1 MLIAITLIGVFTLLG
16 FAWSSHRRAVLGAQL
31 ESFDE
36 LKATTASFEAV
47 YNDAPIGYQDID
59 TEGVIT
65 RVNTKEC
72 SLRGLRPEEMVGRRS
87 WDLYPDPHQKR
98 IREEV
103 RKKLAAEASLVPI
116 QRNVL
121 RPDGRLL
128 TVEVHESLLRDHQ
141 GKVLGM
147 RSASVD
153 MTEPTKK
160 QEQVWQATS
169 ELNAVF
175 QAFPDLFLR
184 LDSSGIILGS
194 RSPSHSEIFRPGT
207 DFTGRPLG
215 EMFPAEVTS
224 ALQDA
229 VSMALR
235 NGQLISI
242 EYSMTRAET
251 WNGSKVKHFEA
262 RVIPL
267 HWNEVVVIV
276 REMTERKEAEQ
287 RLAQYAEELKKKN
300 EEVEA
305 KNLELVKALAT
316 AREATK
322 LKSQF
327 LANMSHEIRTPM
339 NGVLGMT
346 EFLLGTHLNS
356 EQQEYAQLVK
366 QSAEGLLVIINDIL
380 DLSKI
385 EAGKMSVESIP
396 FDLMSV
402 LKEAGSAFSLR
413 ARAKGLEFHLDLHA
427 KTGVTVRSDP
437 GRIRQ
442 ILTNLLGNALK
453 FTESGGILVR
463 TRVTSDGAGKQA
475 LQIQVEDT
483 GIGIPDDQRDR
494 LFQSFTQVDG
504 SMTRKYGGTGLG
516 LAISKQLVSMLGG
529 QIGFK
534 SQYRRGSLFWF
545 SIPYDSNLAEK
556 QPPEPPPA
564 SSLGPLTL
572 EGVPVLVAGEPG
584 MELAKMLKA
593 LGCRAEEVSRI
604 NSIVPAL
611 KLAAQSDRPYRLAVI
626 DTSIAGMGGL
636 SLGRTI
642 RESPRIHQTI
652 LVALSSDPASEA
664 PRLLAEGFAG
674 IVAKPAQSGQLKQV
688 LLEALRNE
696 ASGKWTPG
704 VVPPAMVALEMKR
717 ASQAEPPPAPLV
729 SDPPP
734 SSSRLRTPKPVQP
747 ELQPQ
752 LRTATPSGAGTP
764 AAVQDEARPA
774 PLAIEARILLAED
787 NLVNQKIAMRLLEK
801 AGLSADLAK
810 NGREAVEAVQ
820 KARYDLILMDCQM
833 PEMDGFEATTAIRK
847 LEEATRKHTPIVA
860 LTANAMTGD
869 RERCLDCGMD
879 DYVSKPFDVKA
890 LQRLIAQ
897 WLEPAVAARHIVPPK
912 G

>member
-1 MLIAITLIGVFTLLG
+1 MLIAITLIGICVLLSV
-16 FAWSSHRRAVLGAQL
+16 AWSSHRKAVIIAQL
-31 ESFDE
+31 ESFQE
-36 LKATTASFEAV
+36 LKATTISFETV
-47 YNDAPIGYQDID
+47 FNQAPIGYQDID
-59 TEGVIT
+59 TSGVIM
-65 RVNTKEC
+65 RVNEKEC
-72 SLRGLRPEEMVGRRS
+72 SLRGLSSEEMIGRTT
-87 WDLYPDPHQKR
+87 WALYPDPHQKR
-98 IREEV
+98 VRDEV
-103 RKKLAAEASLVPI
+103 MRKLSANASLVPI

-128 TVEVHESLLRDHQ
+128 TLEVHESLLRDHT
-141 GKVLGM
+141 GKIIGM

-184 LDSSGIILGS
+184 LDSSSIILGS
-194 RSPSHSEIFRPGT
+194 RSPSHSETFGPGT
-207 DFTGRPLG
+207 DLTGRPLG
-215 EMFPAEVTS
+215 EMFPQEVTV
-224 ALQDA
+224 ALQEA

-242 EYSMTRAET
+242 EYSMVKPDA
-251 WNGSKVKHFEA
+251 GSPAKVKHFEA

-300 EEVEA
+300 EEVGA
-305 KNLELVKALAT
+305 KNVELVNALAT

-346 EFLLGTHLNS
+346 EFLLGTQLNS
-356 EQQEYAQLVK
+356 EQKEYAQLVK

-396 FDLMSV
+396 FDLMAV

-413 ARAKGLEFHLDLHA
+413 ARAKGLEFHLDLHSRTA
-427 KTGVTVRSDP
+427 VTVRSDP

-442 ILTNLLGNALK
+442 ILTNLLGNAMK
-453 FTESGGILVR
+453 FTDSGGILVR
-463 TRVTSDGAGKQA
+463 TRVTSDGAGKQS

-545 SIPYDSNLAEK
+545 SIPYDANLAEK
-556 QPPEPPPA
+556 PLPEAPSA
-564 SSLGPLTL
+564 SSLGPVTL
-572 EGVPVLVAGEPG
+572 EGIPVLVAGEPG
-584 MELAKMLKA
+584 LELAKLLNSM
-593 LGCRAEEVSRI
+593 GCRAEEVSRI

-611 KLAAQSDRPYRLAVI
+611 KLAAQSDRPYRLALV

-636 SLGRTI
+636 SLGRTV
-642 RESPRIHQTI
+642 REDPRIQKTI
-652 LVALSSDPASEA
+652 LIALSSDPANESH
-664 PRLLAEGFAG
+664 RLFAEGFAG
-674 IVAKPAQSGQLKQV
+674 ILEKP
-688 LLEALRNE
+688 
-696 ASGKWTPG
+696 
-704 VVPPAMVALEMKR
+704 
-717 ASQAEPPPAPLV
+717 
-729 SDPPP
+729 
-734 SSSRLRTPKPVQP
+734 PKPTQVK
-747 ELQPQ
+747 
-752 LRTATPSGAGTP
+752 
-764 AAVQDEARPA
+764 D
-774 PLAIEARILLAED
+774 
-787 NLVNQKIAMRLLEK
+787 
-801 AGLSADLAK
+801 
-810 NGREAVEAVQ
+810 
-820 KARYDLILMDCQM
+820 
-833 PEMDGFEATTAIRK
+833 RK
-847 LEEATRKHTPIVA
+847 SV
-860 LTANAMTGD
+860 
-869 RERCLDCGMD
+869 
-879 DYVSKPFDVKA
+879 V
-890 LQRLIAQ
+890 
-897 WLEPAVAARHIVPPK
+897 
-912 G
+912 

>member
-1 MLIAITLIGVFTLLG
+1 LLIAITLIGVCVLLA
-16 FAWSSHRRAVLGAQL
+16 FAWTSHRKAVLGAQH
-31 ESFDE
+31 ESYQQLQE
-36 LKATTASFEAV
+36 TLAGFESIF
-47 YNDAPIGYQDID
+47 NDAPIGYQDVDVDGMI
-59 TEGVIT
+59 I
-65 RVNTKEC
+65 RVNEKEC
-72 SLRGLRPEEMVGRRS
+72 LLRGLRADEMLGRHF
-87 WDLYPDPHQKR
+87 WDLFPEPHQKR

-103 RKKLAAEASLVPI
+103 RKKLSGEASLVPI
-116 QRNVL
+116 QRNFL

-128 TVEVHESLLRDHQ
+128 TLEVHEALLRDHK

-194 RSPSHSEIFRPGT
+194 RSPSHSEVFRPGT
-207 DFTGRPLG
+207 DFTGRPMA
-215 EMFPAEVTS
+215 EMFPAEVNA

-242 EYSMTRAET
+242 EYSMIRSESWT
-251 WNGSKVKHFEA
+251 GSKVKHFEA

-287 RLAQYAEELKKKN
+287 RLAQYADELKRKN

-305 KNLELVKALAT
+305 KNVELVKALAT

-346 EFLLGTHLNS
+346 EFLLGTDLNI
-356 EQQEYAQLVK
+356 EQKEYAQLVK

-385 EAGKMSVESIP
+385 EAGKMTVESIP

-402 LKEAGSAFSLR
+402 LKEVGSGFSLR
-413 ARAKGLEFHLDLHA
+413 ARAKGLEFHLDLHLKSA
-427 KTGVTVRSDP
+427 VTVRSDP

-453 FTESGGILVR
+453 FTESGGIVLR
-463 TRVTSDGAGKQA
+463 TRVMNDGAGKPA

-516 LAISKQLVSMLGG
+516 LAISKQLVAMLGG
-529 QIGFK
+529 TIGFK

-545 SIPYDSNLAEK
+545 TVPYDAMLAERAL
-556 QPPEPPPA
+556 PDAPPA

-572 EGVPVLVAGEPG
+572 DGVPVLIAGEPG
-584 MELAKMLKA
+584 TELAKLLKV

-611 KLAAQSDRPYRLAVI
+611 RLAAQSERPYRLALV
-626 DTSIAGMGGL
+626 DTNIAGMGGL

-642 RESPRIHQTI
+642 REDLKIQKTI
-652 LVALSSDPASEA
+652 LVALSSDPANES
-664 PRLLAEGFAG
+664 PRLFAEGFAG
-674 IVAKPAQSGQLKQV
+674 IVPKPPRVDQLRQA
-688 LLEALRNE
+688 LLDALRNGATGGWK
-696 ASGKWTPG
+696 ASASSAESPVVAEPAV
-704 VVPPAMVALEMKR
+704 VVPAKIR
-717 ASQAEPPPAPLV
+717 I
-729 SDPPP
+729 
-734 SSSRLRTPKPVQP
+734 PKPAVAVAVAAP
-747 ELQPQ
+747 
-752 LRTATPSGAGTP
+752 TVATVEVVAPVVVAP
-764 AAVQDEARPA
+764 VAAVVASSK
-774 PLAIEARILLAED
+774 LEARILLAED
-787 NLVNQKIAMRLLEK
+787 NLVNQKIALRLLEK

-810 NGREAVEAVQ
+810 NGKEAVDAVR
-820 KARYDLILMDCQM
+820 KTNYDLILMDCQM
-833 PEMDGFEATTAIRK
+833 PEMDGFEATAAIRK
-847 LEEATRKHTPIVA
+847 LEDATRRHTPIVA

-890 LQRLIAQ
+890 LQRLITQ
-897 WLEPAVAARHIVPPK
+897 WLQPAVGETLPEAQTAKVLQ
-912 G
+912 

>member
-1 MLIAITLIGVFTLLG
+1 MLIVITLIGICTLLTL
-16 FAWSSHRRAVLGAQL
+16 AWSSHRRAVLTAQL
-31 ESFDE
+31 ESFHE
-36 LKATTASFEAV
+36 LKASSESFERV

-59 TEGVIT
+59 NDGVIT

-72 SLRGLRPEEMVGRRS
+72 SLRGLGANEMIGRAT
-87 WDLYPDPHQKR
+87 WDLFPEPHRKR
-98 IREEV
+98 IREEI
-103 RKKLAAEASLVPI
+103 RKKLSGEASLVPI

-128 TVEVHESLLRDHQ
+128 TLELHEALLRDHK

-184 LDSSGIILGS
+184 LDSSGIVLGS
-194 RSPSHSEIFRPGT
+194 RSPAHSDSFGPGT

-215 EMFPAEVTS
+215 DMFPNEVTA

-242 EYSMTRAET
+242 EYSMVRAEA
-251 WNGSKVKHFEA
+251 WSGGKVKHFEA

-287 RLAQYAEELKKKN
+287 RLAHYAEELKRKN

-305 KNLELVKALAT
+305 KNGELVKALAT

-346 EFLLGTHLNS
+346 EFLLGTQLNA
-356 EQQEYAQLVK
+356 EQTEYAQLVK

-402 LKEAGSAFSLR
+402 LKEVGSAFSLR

-427 KTGVTVRSDP
+427 NAGVTVRSDP

-453 FTESGGILVR
+453 FTDTGGILLR
-463 TRVTSDGAGKQA
+463 TRLTVDGAGKQT

-516 LAISKQLVSMLGG
+516 LSISKQLVSMLGG

-556 QPPEPPPA
+556 PLPDAAPA
-564 SSLGPLTL
+564 SSLEPLSL
-572 EGVPVLVAGEPG
+572 EGVPVLIAAEPG
-584 MELAKMLKA
+584 LELVKILKG

-611 KLAAQSDRPYRLAVI
+611 KLAAQSDRPYRLALI
-626 DTSIAGMGGL
+626 DTSMAGMGGL
-636 SLGRTI
+636 ALGRTV
-642 RESPRIHQTI
+642 REDPRIHKTF
-652 LVALSSDPASEA
+652 LVALSSDPANEA
-664 PRLLAEGFAG
+664 PRLYAEGFAG
-674 IVAKPAQSGQLKQV
+674 IVEKPLHSAQLRQV
-688 LLEALRNE
+688 LLDALRYG
-696 ASGKWTPG
+696 ASGTWTPG
-704 VVPPAMVALEMKR
+704 MIPPAVVAMEMKR
-717 ASQAEPPPAPLV
+717 ASQAEATPAPLV
-729 SDPPP
+729 SDRPPSTRPPIFIPKKAAHVAAHETTTNGASAQSPAAPPP
-734 SSSRLRTPKPVQP
+734 LV
-747 ELQPQ
+747 
-752 LRTATPSGAGTP
+752 
-764 AAVQDEARPA
+764 
-774 PLAIEARILLAED
+774 ARILLAED
-787 NLVNQKIAMRLLEK
+787 NLVNQKIALRLLEK
-801 AGLSADLAK
+801 AGLKADLAK
-810 NGREAVEAVQ
+810 NGREAVEAVH
-820 KARYDLILMDCQM
+820 KVNYDLILMDCQM
-833 PEMDGFEATTAIRK
+833 PEMDGFEATAAIRK

-890 LQRLIAQ
+890 LQRLITE
-897 WLEPAVAARHIVPPK
+897 WLEPAVAARH
-912 G
+912 

>member
-1 MLIAITLIGVFTLLG
+1 MLT
-16 FAWSSHRRAVLGAQL
+16 AQL
-31 ESFDE
+31 ESFQE
-36 LKATTASFEAV
+36 LKESSASFETV
-47 YNDAPIGYQDID
+47 YNHAPIGYQDID
-59 TEGVIT
+59 TDGFIT
-65 RVNTKEC
+65 RVNVKEC
-72 SLRGLRPEEMVGRRS
+72 SLRGLRADEMVGRTC

-103 RKKLAAEASLVPI
+103 RRKLSGEASLVAV
-116 QRNVL
+116 QRNML

-128 TVEVHESLLRDHQ
+128 TLEVHEALLRDHK
-141 GKVLGM
+141 GTVLGM

-194 RSPSHSEIFRPGT
+194 RSPSQSEVFGPGT
-207 DFTGRPLG
+207 DFTGRPLA
-215 EMFPAEVTS
+215 EIFPAEVTTV
-224 ALQDA
+224 LQDA

-235 NGQLISI
+235 HGQLISI
-242 EYSMTRAET
+242 EYSMTRAEA
-251 WNGSKVKHFEA
+251 WSGSKIKHFEA

-322 LKSQF
+322 LKGQF

-346 EFLLGTHLNS
+346 EFLLGTQLNG
-356 EQQEYAQLVK
+356 EQKEYAQLVK

-402 LKEAGSAFSLR
+402 LKEVGSGFSLR

-427 KTGVTVRSDP
+427 KTAVTVRSDP

-453 FTESGGILVR
+453 FTDSGGILVR

-494 LFQSFTQVDG
+494 LFQNFTQVDG

-516 LAISKQLVSMLGG
+516 LAISKQFVSMLGG

-545 SIPYDSNLAEK
+545 SIPYDANLAEK
-556 QPPEPPPA
+556 QPPEAPPA
-564 SSLGPLTL
+564 GSLGSLSL

-584 MELAKMLKA
+584 LELAKALKG

-611 KLAAQSDRPYRLAVI
+611 RLAAQSDRPYRLAVV

-642 RESPRIHQTI
+642 REDPRINKTI
-652 LVALSSDPASEA
+652 LVALSSDPALESH
-664 PRLLAEGFAG
+664 RLFAEGFAG
-674 IVAKPAQSGQLKQV
+674 IVEKPLKSGQLKQV
-688 LLEALRNE
+688 LLEALRNG
-696 ASGKWTPG
+696 ASGSWTPG
-704 VVPPAMVALEMKR
+704 TIPPAVVAMEMKR
-717 ASQAEPPPAPLV
+717 ASQIEAPPAAMISERQPVSTARIRIPNPAVAQPLSAAAPNEPREAPPAPL
-729 SDPPP
+729 P
-734 SSSRLRTPKPVQP
+734 L
-747 ELQPQ
+747 
-752 LRTATPSGAGTP
+752 
-764 AAVQDEARPA
+764 EAK
-774 PLAIEARILLAED
+774 ILLAED
-787 NLVNQKIAMRLLEK
+787 NLVNQKIALRLLEK
-801 AGLSADLAK
+801 AGLKADLAK
-810 NGREAVEAVQ
+810 NGREAVEAVR
-820 KARYDLILMDCQM
+820 KSTYDLILMDCQM

-847 LEEATRKHTPIVA
+847 LEEATPQHIPIVA

-879 DYVSKPFDVKA
+879 DYVSKPFDVKT
-890 LQRLIAQ
+890 LQRLITQ
-897 WLEPAVAARHIVPPK
+897 WLEPAVASRHD
-912 G
+912 

>member
-1 MLIAITLIGVFTLLG
+1 MLIAITLIGILVLLAV
-16 FAWSSHRRAVLGAQL
+16 AWSSHRKAVITAQL
-31 ESFDE
+31 ESFQE
-36 LKATTASFEAV
+36 LKATTVSFETV
-47 YNDAPIGYQDID
+47 YNQAPIGYQDID
-59 TEGVIT
+59 IDGLII
-65 RVNTKEC
+65 RVNEKEC
-72 SLRGLRPEEMVGRRS
+72 SLRGLRAEEMIGRTT
-87 WDLYPDPHQKR
+87 WELYPEPHQKR
-98 IREEV
+98 IRDEAK
-103 RKKLAAEASLVPI
+103 RKLANEASLVPV

-121 RPDGRLL
+121 RTDGRLL
-128 TVEVHESLLRDHQ
+128 TLEVHESLLRDHT
-141 GKVLGM
+141 GKVIGM

-194 RSPSHSEIFRPGT
+194 RSPSHSETFGPAT

-215 EMFPAEVTS
+215 EMFPAEVTA

-242 EYSMTRAET
+242 EYSMVKSEA
-251 WNGSKVKHFEA
+251 WNGAKVKHFEA

-300 EEVEA
+300 EEVGA
-305 KNLELVKALAT
+305 KNVELVKALAT

-346 EFLLGTHLNS
+346 EFLLGTQLNG
-356 EQQEYAQLVK
+356 EQKEYAQLVK

-396 FDLMSV
+396 FDLMAV

-427 KTGVTVRSDP
+427 RSAVTVRSDP

-453 FTESGGILVR
+453 FTDSGGILVR
-463 TRVTSDGAGKQA
+463 TRVTSDGAGKQS

-545 SIPYDSNLAEK
+545 SVPYDVTLAEK
-556 QPPEPPPA
+556 PLPDAPPA
-564 SSLGPLTL
+564 GSLGPLTL

-584 MELAKMLKA
+584 LELAKILKT

-604 NSIVPAL
+604 SSIVPAL
-611 KLAAQSDRPYRLAVI
+611 KLAAQSDRPYRLAVV

-642 RESPRIHQTI
+642 REDARINQTI
-652 LVALSSDPASEA
+652 LVALSSDPAAEA
-664 PRLLAEGFAG
+664 HRLFAEGFAG
-674 IVAKPAQSGQLKQV
+674 ILDKPPNPAQMQQV
-688 LLEALRNE
+688 LLDALRDG

-704 VVPPAMVALEMKR
+704 TIPPAVVAMEMKR
-717 ASQAEPPPAPLV
+717 ASEALKAEAIPPAPPAER
-729 SDPPP
+729 STPRIRIPNPAAAP
-734 SSSRLRTPKPVQP
+734 STSPLAAASAVVPEPPKPT
-747 ELQPQ
+747 E
-752 LRTATPSGAGTP
+752 TP
-764 AAVQDEARPA
+764 ASHAV
-774 PLAIEARILLAED
+774 EARILLAED
-787 NLVNQKIAMRLLEK
+787 NLVNQKIALRLLEK

-810 NGREAVEAVQ
+810 NGREAVDAVR
-820 KARYDLILMDCQM
+820 KSNYDLILMDCQM
-833 PEMDGFEATTAIRK
+833 PEMDGFEATSAIRK
-847 LEEATRKHTPIVA
+847 LEEATRRHTPIVA

-890 LQRLIAQ
+890 LQRLITQ
-897 WLEPAVAARHIVPPK
+897 WLEPAAASK

>member
-1 MLIAITLIGVFTLLG
+1 MLIAITLIGICVLLAV
-16 FAWSSHRRAVLGAQL
+16 AWSSHRKAVITAQL
-31 ESFDE
+31 ESFHE
-36 LKATTASFEAV
+36 LKETTVSFETV
-47 YNDAPIGYQDID
+47 YNQAPIGYQDLD
-59 TEGVIT
+59 SRGVIT
-65 RVNTKEC
+65 RVNNKEC
-72 SLRGLRPEEMVGRRS
+72 SLRGLSAKEMVGRTT
-87 WDLYPDPHQKR
+87 WDLYPDSHQKR
-98 IREEV
+98 IRDEIM
-103 RKKLAAEASLVPI
+103 RKISGQASLVPI
-116 QRNVL
+116 HRNVL

-128 TVEVHESLLRDHQ
+128 TLEVHESLLRDHT
-141 GKVLGM
+141 GNVIGM

-194 RSPSHSEIFRPGT
+194 RSPSQSEAFGPAT

-215 EMFPAEVTS
+215 EMFPPEVTA

-229 VSMALR
+229 LSMALR

-242 EYSMTRAET
+242 EYSMVRSDSL
-251 WNGSKVKHFEA
+251 NGANVKHFEA

-300 EEVEA
+300 EEVGA
-305 KNLELVKALAT
+305 KNVELVNALAT

-346 EFLLGTHLNS
+346 EFLLGTQLNT
-356 EQQEYAQLVK
+356 EQKEYAQLVK

-402 LKEAGSAFSLR
+402 LKEVGSAFALR

-427 KTGVTVRSDP
+427 KSAVTVRSDP

-442 ILTNLLGNALK
+442 ILTNLLGNAMK
-453 FTESGGILVR
+453 FTDSGGILVR
-463 TRVTSDGAGKQA
+463 TRVTSDGASKQS

-545 SIPYDSNLAEK
+545 SIPYDANLAEK
-556 QPPEPPPA
+556 PLPDAPLA
-564 SSLGPLTL
+564 SSLGPLSL
-572 EGVPVLVAGEPG
+572 EGVPILVAGEPE
-584 MELAKMLKA
+584 MELAKLLKT

-611 KLAAQSDRPYRLAVI
+611 KLAAQSDRPYRLALV

-642 RESPRIHQTI
+642 REDPRIHKTI
-652 LVALSSDPASEA
+652 LVAISSDPAAEA
-664 PRLLAEGFAG
+664 HRLFAEGFAG
-674 IVAKPAQSGQLKQV
+674 ILEKPPKLKQIKQV
-688 LLEALRNE
+688 LLDALRDG

-704 VVPPAMVALEMKR
+704 TIPPAVVAMEMKR
-717 ASQAEPPPAPLV
+717 ASQEPARPAPLV
-729 SDPPP
+729 SE
-734 SSSRLRTPKPVQP
+734 KA
-747 ELQPQ
+747 PQ
-752 LRTATPSGAGTP
+752 LSKIRIPNPAIPEASTEQPVTP
-764 AAVQDEARPA
+764 APESA
-774 PLAIEARILLAED
+774 PSPVEARILLAED
-787 NLVNQKIAMRLLEK
+787 NLVNQKIALRLLEK

-810 NGREAVEAVQ
+810 NGREAVDAVR
-820 KARYDLILMDCQM
+820 KSNYDLILMDCQM
-833 PEMDGFEATTAIRK
+833 PEMDGFEATSAIRK
-847 LEEATRKHTPIVA
+847 LEEATRRHTPIVA

-890 LQRLIAQ
+890 LQRLITQ
-897 WLEPAVAARHIVPPK
+897 WLEPAVASREN
-912 G
+912 

>member
-1 MLIAITLIGVFTLLG
+1 MSTCARSLSRESATVGAFSILLIAITLIGVCTLLAL
-16 FAWSSHRRAVLGAQL
+16 AWSSHRRAVIGAQS
-31 ESFDE
+31 ESHHQ
-36 LKATTASFEAV
+36 LHATLASFETV
-47 YNDAPIGYQDID
+47 FNDAPIGYQDVDSDGMI
-59 TEGVIT
+59 I
-65 RVNTKEC
+65 RVNEKEC
-72 SLRGLRPEEMVGRRS
+72 LLRGLREDEMIGRQA
-87 WDLYPDPHQKR
+87 WDLFPEAHQKR
-98 IREEV
+98 VREEI
-103 RKKLAAEASLVPI
+103 RKKIAGEASLVPI
-116 QRNVL
+116 QRNIL

-128 TVEVHESLLRDHQ
+128 TLEVHEALLRDHQ
-141 GKVLGM
+141 GKVIGM

-194 RSPSHSEIFRPGT
+194 RSPSNSEIFRAGT
-207 DFTGRPLG
+207 DFTGRPLA
-215 EMFPAEVTS
+215 EMFPPEVTA

-235 NGQLISI
+235 HGQLISI
-242 EYSMTRAET
+242 EYSMVRAES

-287 RLAQYAEELKKKN
+287 RLAQYADELKKKN

-305 KNLELVKALAT
+305 KNVELVKALAT

-346 EFLLGTHLNS
+346 EFLLGTDLNG
-356 EQQEYAQLVK
+356 EQREYAQLVK

-402 LKEAGSAFSLR
+402 LKEVGSGFSLR
-413 ARAKGLEFHLDLHA
+413 ARAKNLEFHLDLHTKA
-427 KTGVTVRSDP
+427 AVTVRSDP

-453 FTESGGILVR
+453 FTETGGIVLQ
-463 TRVTSDGAGKQA
+463 TRINTDGAGKQT

-529 QIGFK
+529 GIGFK
-534 SQYRRGSLFWF
+534 SQYRRGSQFWF
-545 SIPYDSNLAEK
+545 SIPYDAQLSERPVPDA
-556 QPPEPPPA
+556 PPA

-584 MELAKMLKA
+584 LELSKMLKA

-611 KLAAQSDRPYRLAVI
+611 RLAAQSDRPYRLALI
-626 DTSIAGMGGL
+626 DTNIAGMGGL

-642 RESPRIHQTI
+642 REDSRIHQTI
-652 LVALSSDPASEA
+652 LVAMSSDPANES
-664 PRLLAEGFAG
+664 PRLFAEGFAG
-674 IVAKPAQSGQLKQV
+674 VVPKPPHAHQLKQA
-688 LLEALRNE
+688 LLDALRQGVN
-696 ASGKWTPG
+696 GKLKPSSTSPPSALNKPTETPTLEILKPVNG
-704 VVPPAMVALEMKR
+704 TPRNDTNGKANPLTGTEPVAL
-717 ASQAEPPPAPLV
+717 
-729 SDPPP
+729 
-734 SSSRLRTPKPVQP
+734 PK
-747 ELQPQ
+747 
-752 LRTATPSGAGTP
+752 
-764 AAVQDEARPA
+764 
-774 PLAIEARILLAED
+774 IEAKILLAED
-787 NLVNQKIAMRLLEK
+787 NLVNQKIALRLIEK

-810 NGREAVEAVQ
+810 NGKEAVDAVR
-820 KARYDLILMDCQM
+820 KSDYDLILMDCQM
-833 PEMDGFEATTAIRK
+833 PEMDGFEATAAIRK
-847 LEEATRKHTPIVA
+847 LEQATRRHTPIVA

-897 WLEPAVAARHIVPPK
+897 WLEPALASRH
-912 G
+912 

>member
-1 MLIAITLIGVFTLLG
+1 MLIAITLIGVCTLLTL
-16 FAWSSHRRAVLGAQL
+16 AWSSHRRAVVTAQL
-31 ESFDE
+31 ESFHE
-36 LKATTASFEAV
+36 LKASSESFERV

-59 TEGVIT
+59 NDGVIT
-65 RVNTKEC
+65 RVNSKEC
-72 SLRGLRPEEMVGRRS
+72 SLRGLGVNEMIGRPTWELFPE
-87 WDLYPDPHQKR
+87 PHRKR
-98 IREEV
+98 IREEI
-103 RKKLAAEASLVPI
+103 RKKLSGEASLVPI

-128 TVEVHESLLRDHQ
+128 TLELHEALLRDHK

-184 LDSSGIILGS
+184 LDSSGIVLGS
-194 RSPSHSEIFRPGT
+194 RSPDHSDSFGPGT

-215 EMFPAEVTS
+215 DMFPNEVTA

-242 EYSMTRAET
+242 EYSMVRADA
-251 WNGSKVKHFEA
+251 GSGGKVKHFEA

-287 RLAQYAEELKKKN
+287 RLAHYAEELKRKN

-305 KNLELVKALAT
+305 KNGELVKALAT

-346 EFLLGTHLNS
+346 EFLLGTQLNA
-356 EQQEYAQLVK
+356 EQTEYAQLVK

-402 LKEAGSAFSLR
+402 LKEVGSAFSLR

-427 KTGVTVRSDP
+427 KAGVTVRSDP

-453 FTESGGILVR
+453 FTDTGGILLR
-463 TRVTSDGAGKQA
+463 TRVTADGAGKQT
-475 LQIQVEDT
+475 LQMQVEDT

-516 LAISKQLVSMLGG
+516 LSISKQLVSMLGG

-556 QPPEPPPA
+556 PLPETAPA
-564 SSLGPLTL
+564 SSLGPLSL
-572 EGVPVLVAGEPG
+572 EGVPVLIAAEPG
-584 MELAKMLKA
+584 LELVKILKG

-611 KLAAQSDRPYRLAVI
+611 KLAAQSDRPYRLALI
-626 DTSIAGMGGL
+626 DTSMAGMGGL
-636 SLGRTI
+636 ALGRTV
-642 RESPRIHQTI
+642 REDPRIHKTF

-664 PRLLAEGFAG
+664 PRLYAEGFAG
-674 IVAKPAQSGQLKQV
+674 IVEKPPQSAQLKQV
-688 LLEALRNE
+688 LLDALRNG
-696 ASGKWTPG
+696 ASGTWTPG
-704 VVPPAMVALEMKR
+704 MIPPAVVAMEMKR
-717 ASQAEPPPAPLV
+717 VSQAEATPAPLV
-729 SDPPP
+729 SERPP
-734 SSSRLRTPKPVQP
+734 STRPSIRIPKLAVPVTAQP
-747 ELQPQ
+747 
-752 LRTATPSGAGTP
+752 
-764 AAVQDEARPA
+764 
-774 PLAIEARILLAED
+774 PLEARILLAED

-801 AGLSADLAK
+801 AGLNADLAK

-820 KARYDLILMDCQM
+820 KVSYDLILMDCQM
-833 PEMDGFEATTAIRK
+833 PEMDGFEATAAIRK

-890 LQRLIAQ
+890 LQRLITE
-897 WLEPAVAARHIVPPK
+897 WLEPTVAARH
-912 G
+912 